1 MILVKIALMVCLFWV
16 FEQDIKERLVFW
28 WLFPMIAILFSVV
41 FLNQV
46 VKEIYLQYVLMNLAL
61 VSGILLLLFAYSRF
75 VLKSGF
81 INTTFGLGD
90 VLLFVALS
98 FSFPTLAFC
107 VLLSF
112 SLVFSL
118 MVHFVVVRKQ
128 KLRTIPLA
136 GYMSLFFAVSLIFN
150 ETGFLLDLY
159 LM

>member
-1 MILVKIALMVCLFWV
+1 MIIVKIALMACLLWV
-16 FEQDIKERLVFW
+16 FKQDIKERLVFW
-28 WLFPMIAILFSVV
+28 WLFPMIAILFSVL

-61 VSGILLLLFAYSRF
+61 VSVILLLLFAYSGF

-81 INTTFGLGD
+81 INTSFGLGD
-90 VLLFVALS
+90 ALLFIALS

-118 MVHFVVVRKQ
+118 VLHFVLVRKQ
-128 KLRTIPLA
+128 ELKTVPLA
-136 GYMSLFFAVSLIFN
+136 GYMSLFFAISMIFN
-150 ETGFLLDLY
+150 ETGFFPNLY